1 MFKHVSVAFMLRIV
15 ALGFYCVKI
24 KFKIALEIV
33 LL

>member
-1 MFKHVSVAFMLRIV
+1 MSVAFMLRID

-24 KFKIALEIV
+24 TFKIALEIV